1 MPGGSVKRYRKGEE
15 RTREILAATIDLIYE
30 EGISAVSHR
39 AVAKRAKVAD
49 SAPSYFFPS
58 IDDLIVEAFR
68 SIMEAM
74 IDDLE
79 ALRIRIEEEDM
90 DRETAVDEYL
100 KLTVEAAPKN
110 DKVQFEAYLF
120 ATRRPALRPEVD
132 AAIAAT
138 QRQESTLVTASR
150 RKDLA
155 WAAPILTA
163 YADGVGLHRI
173 ASPPDGIGVPALKD
187 GLLALMES
195 LPGRDPAEAEAIA
208 PSHDQ
213 KSEKSRWQSRE
224 SEPSIEIDE
233 SLLKA
238 GPPLSGPGARGP
250 VPVRGLPAVA
260 PCNRS
265 SPNGRTVR
273 GPSRRSARGCRAGQ
287 TGSGG
292 RSRRRCRW
300 WRRSA
305 RPPRSG
311 RR

>member
-79 ALRIRIEEEDM
+79 ALRIRMEEEDM
-90 DRETAVDEYL
+90 DRATAVDEYL
-100 KLTVEAAPKN
+100 KLTIEAAPKN

-120 ATRRPALRPEVD
+120 ATRRPALRSEVD

-150 RKDLA
+150 REDLA

-163 YADGVGLHRI
+163 YADGVGLHRV
-173 ASPPDGIGVPALKD
+173 ASPPDGIGIPALRD

-195 LPGRDPAEAEAIA
+195 LPGRDPAEARRNGAGRKGKRVGGKTA
-208 PSHDQ
+208 P
-213 KSEKSRWQSRE
+213 
-224 SEPSIEIDE
+224 
-233 SLLKA
+233 
-238 GPPLSGPGARGP
+238 G
-250 VPVRGLPAVA
+250 
-260 PCNRS
+260 
-265 SPNGRTVR
+265 
-273 GPSRRSARGCRAGQ
+273 SRRSKSTKA
-287 TGSGG
+287 S
-292 RSRRRCRW
+292 
-300 WRRSA
+300 
-305 RPPRSG
+305 
-311 RR
+311 